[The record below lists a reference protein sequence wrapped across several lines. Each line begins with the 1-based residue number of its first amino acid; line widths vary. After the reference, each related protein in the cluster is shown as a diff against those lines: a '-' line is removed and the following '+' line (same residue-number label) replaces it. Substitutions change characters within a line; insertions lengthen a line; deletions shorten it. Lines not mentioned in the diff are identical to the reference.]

1 MGKTRIIKMLEILDQ
16 MAEVLGLYGSVVL
29 GMADP
34 QKKEAIIEA
43 VGLVDDMI
51 FDMRVDLEEMKA
63 RQV

>member
-16 MAEVLGLYGSVVL
+16 MAEVLGLYGSVIL
-29 GMADP
+29 DMADP

-63 RQV
+63 R

>member
-16 MAEVLGLYGSVVL
+16 MTEVLGLYGSVVL

>member
-1 MGKTRIIKMLEILDQ
+1 MGKTRIIKILEILDQ

-29 GMADP
+29 GMADS
-34 QKKEAIIEA
+34 QKKEAIIES

-51 FDMRVDLEEMKA
+51 FDMRADLEEMKA